1 MKTLCS
7 RGHVDKVDYRKR
19 TMHSGKVGNHNG
31 NQQHGSKSTNYNLL
45 AWVSGVSGGKGE
57 RWKRK
62 RERAEGEKPSFL
74 FSPSPVPHL
83 KSPLSPSPLGRP
95 DTRATACRRDLL
107 STRFPREWMTVEKNE
122 NVRLK
127 KRGRDFIDNR
137 GQEIARGWRNNR
149 LGQTNMSP
157 GCYM

>member
-74 FSPSPVPHL
+74 FSPSPLPHL
-83 KSPLSPSPLGRP
+83 KSPLSWPLRKAWYSGYSLQTRP
-95 DTRATACRRDLL
+95 LKHA
-107 STRFPREWMTVEKNE
+107 FPKRVNDGGKNE

-137 GQEIARGWRNNR
+137 SQEIARGWRNNR